1 MAAPGLGNVSWMKFE
16 KVLQRRGLD
25 SAYALT
31 KQRHRKEGMSS
42 SGAAETSSREWLS
55 ALRGAGELTDI
66 SMCDGDFAPGRFTV
80 EGLKALLPAPAVA
93 VADALSGCVSVGGM
107 DEWTKKQLAVLKSGR
122 QAKDAEC
129 IRWVLS
135 RASIPIE
142 AIEADDIPG
151 PQAVT
156 YLRAAQTDHTG
167 FVKQALTQI
176 VKLDPDFGE
185 RSQDGDVD
193 LKSSLLGML
202 DAFGKDGSIDPT
214 KGVEG
219 LDLAGAGQAVASS
232 GGSVLSG
239 G

>member
-1 MAAPGLGNVSWMKFE
+1 MAAPGLGNVPWLKFE
-16 KVLQRRGLD
+16 RVLQRRGLD

-42 SGAAETSSREWLS
+42 SGAAEASSREWLS

-66 SMCDGDFAPGRFTV
+66 PMLDGDFAPGRFTV
-80 EGLKALLPAPAVA
+80 EGLKALLPAAAVA
-93 VADALSGCVSVGGM
+93 VADALAGGGSAQ
-107 DEWTKKQLAVLKSGR
+107 DQWTVKQLAVLRSGR
-122 QAKDAEC
+122 QCKDSEA
-129 IRWVLS
+129 IRWVLY

-142 AIEADDIPG
+142 AIEAEEIPG

-193 LKSSLLGML
+193 LHSTLKGML
-202 DAFGKDGSIDPT
+202 DADGRDGAIDPT
-214 KGVEG
+214 RGVEG
-219 LDLAGAGQAVASS
+219 LDLAGAGQVASS
-232 GGSVLSG
+232 SG
-239 G
+239 